1 MNEPI
6 KYSMTTGLPV
16 EKQIKSY
23 PLKSRSAEKEFWNFI
38 AEHEQARRDWHNKNE
53 DNTESDQT

>member
-23 PLKSRSAEKEFWNFI
+23 PLKSRSVEKEFWNFI

>member
-23 PLKSRSAEKEFWNFI
+23 PLKSSSAEKEFWNFI

>member
-38 AEHEQARRDWHNKNE
+38 VEHEQARRDWHNKNE